1 MEAKYEISVRLYPV
15 YYGLTADMLFWIA
28 VSTLFLTVEK
38 GFSPTEINTS
48 WTIGLVVGLIHQLLI
63 NRIIGA
69 IGRKGALFVRTA
81 LLAIAAIIFTFTY
94 SLFFITVAEALYAC
108 SAGYHQQVKVI
119 LYRLLDHLGKRGEYV
134 RIQTKGSVA
143 YAVITFLIACIIGPL
158 FNLNHYL
165 PMACCIAATLIG
177 FILTFFIHDTDST
190 DIGEENKNAN
200 NIEPIPRRV
209 AMICV
214 MFGLFYS
221 LLSVSQENCLLLI
234 QEDISFIFK
243 DGTVMPLIIGGL
255 IIVSRITRIVS
266 NIIFGKVCSTL
277 ENKNIL
283 IQCLLF
289 ITSPLCMLLGHTIGG
304 LNGIFVMAM
313 GFFIILALRDPQQ
326 NYVDWMTI
334 KDTNNKTKTANLTYL
349 CRQVGTIMYT
359 TMTAGIL
366 MLSDYVLVYK
376 IYLAISIV
384 VSMIYITIIKNTSHV
399 KQC

>member
-1 MEAKYEISVRLYPV
+1 
-15 YYGLTADMLFWIA
+15 
-28 VSTLFLTVEK
+28 
-38 GFSPTEINTS
+38 
-48 WTIGLVVGLIHQLLI
+48 
-63 NRIIGA
+63 
-69 IGRKGALFVRTA
+69 
-81 LLAIAAIIFTFTY
+81 
-94 SLFFITVAEALYAC
+94 
-108 SAGYHQQVKVI
+108 
-119 LYRLLDHLGKRGEYV
+119 
-134 RIQTKGSVA
+134 
-143 YAVITFLIACIIGPL
+143 
-158 FNLNHYL
+158 
-165 PMACCIAATLIG
+165 
-177 FILTFFIHDTDST
+177 
-190 DIGEENKNAN
+190 
-200 NIEPIPRRV
+200 
-209 AMICV
+209 MICV

-243 DGTVMPLIIGGL
+243 DGTVMPLIIRGL
-255 IIVSRITRIVS
+255 ITVSRITRIVS
-266 NIIFGKVCSTL
+266 NIIFGKLCSTL
-277 ENKNIL
+277 GNKNIL

-334 KDTNNKTKTANLTYL
+334 KDTNNKTKTASLTYL
-349 CRQVGTIMYT
+349 CRQVGTFMYT